1 MSAEGIILSAATK
14 AAVEP
19 TIRNMLKRAGLISK
33 GIREDFKI
41 EGEEFSILCPESVQK
56 HSIFFRIKKS
66 LLNRKKKFK
75 GNVKNVRLRSLTPY
89 ADITNEAIKITP
101 DGFEILYKPL
111 ESGDIYWL
119 EVEYEID
126 STRFLDDL
134 VKRDVSPEPPK
145 ENIRE
150 YWMHAE
156 LKHLDIFRG
165 VYKNIELRDLDFFVK
180 VAVHQD
186 VKTAIP
192 KYFRDQIEV
201 AVKLIESTNRNEKL
215 RLSMEHLRLK
225 REKSPKKRSIRN
237 PKRAARFIYI

>member
-1 MSAEGIILSAATK
+1 MDSHWKIIYW
-14 AAVEP
+14 
-19 TIRNMLKRAGLISK
+19 
-33 GIREDFKI
+33 
-41 EGEEFSILCPESVQK
+41 
-56 HSIFFRIKKS
+56 
-66 LLNRKKKFK
+66 NRKKKFK
-75 GNVKNVRLRSLTPY
+75 GNVKNVRLRTLTPY
-89 ADITNEAIKITP
+89 ADITSEAIKITQ

-126 STRFLDDL
+126 SSRFLDDL

-156 LKHLDIFRG
+156 LKHLDVFRS
-165 VYKNIELRDLDFFVK
+165 VYKNIELRDLDFFVR

-201 AVKLIESTNRNEKL
+201 AVKLIESTSRDEKL

-225 REKSPKKRSIRN
+225 RKKVPRKEVLEILKELQDLFTSRKFRSFVDVT
-237 PKRAARFIYI
+237 KDFYITIVLEEQSFTASLSQLGLNL